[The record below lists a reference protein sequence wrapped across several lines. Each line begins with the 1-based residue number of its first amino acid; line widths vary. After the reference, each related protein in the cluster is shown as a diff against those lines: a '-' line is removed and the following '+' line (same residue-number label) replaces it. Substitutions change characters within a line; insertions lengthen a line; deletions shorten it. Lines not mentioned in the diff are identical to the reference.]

1 MALGC
6 RVRGVSANQKRRKSQ
21 IHRKVRGCGWVKAQ
35 VSMGDVRNAPNV
47 TVRLILAL
55 FKGYPGKGPSSI
67 SVTRAAI
74 GERSDR
80 VKVTWAK
87 SG

>member
-6 RVRGVSANQKRRKSQ
+6 RVWGGSANQITLESQ
-21 IHRKVRGCGWVKAQ
+21 IHRKVKVCGWVKPQ
-35 VSMGDVRNAPNV
+35 VGKGDVRNAPNV

-55 FKGYPGKGPSSI
+55 FRPYPGKGPSSI

-74 GERSDR
+74 GERSDL